1 MANTTGKKYGGR
13 SKGTPNKTTAEIRE
27 KYKMLISESI
37 DTLKDDIDQLEPK
50 DRIKAILELSK
61 FVLPT
66 LKATDLK
73 IDNSDENFKPVTIMF
88 KNYKNENKQL

>member
-13 SKGTPNKTTAEIRE
+13 KKGTPNKTTAEIRE

-37 DTLKDDIDQLEPK
+37 DTLKEDIDQLEPK

-73 IDNSDENFKPVTIMF
+73 IDESEKNFNPVSIVF
-88 KNYKNENKQL
+88 KTKWGE

>member
-1 MANTTGKKYGGR
+1 MRTKTGGR
-13 SKGTPNKTTAEIRE
+13 KKGTPNKTTAEIRE

-37 DTLKDDIDQLEPK
+37 DTLKEDIDQLEPK

-73 IDNSDENFKPVTIMF
+73 IDNSDENFKPVTINI
-88 KNYKNENKQL
+88 KTKWSE